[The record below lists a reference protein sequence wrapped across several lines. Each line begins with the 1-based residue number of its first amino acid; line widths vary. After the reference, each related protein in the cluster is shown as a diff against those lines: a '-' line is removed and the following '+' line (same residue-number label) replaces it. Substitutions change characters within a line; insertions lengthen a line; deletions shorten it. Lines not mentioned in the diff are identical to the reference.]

1 MRSFVHRKNLENYR
15 KQLAETNDEVMRL
28 RLEKLLAEEEAS
40 EPSAPW
46 KQDEDRRSD

>member
-1 MRSFVHRKNLENYR
+1 MRSFIHRKNLENYR

-28 RLEKLLAEEEAS
+28 RLEKLLSEEEAS
-40 EPSAPW
+40 EPSMSG